1 LSWSPHRARLSSKFF
16 NTDRGY
22 GFIAPDDGGSDVF
35 VHIHEV
41 ETAGMKMLVADQ
53 VVAYRLGP
61 SRDGRSKAV
70 DLRLL

>member
-1 LSWSPHRARLSSKFF
+1 MPDSSVFVA
-16 NTDRGY
+16 TIR
-22 GFIAPDDGGSDVF
+22 IAPDDGGSDVF

-41 ETAGMKMLVADQ
+41 EAAGMKMLVAGQ

>member
-1 LSWSPHRARLSSKFF
+1 MPRGRVKFF

-35 VHIHEV
+35 VHVHEV
-41 ETAGMKMLVADQ
+41 EAAGMKMLVAGE

-61 SRDGRSKAV
+61 SPDGRSKAV